1 MEVKEKNEA
10 LGIKR
15 AFEEAGWR
23 PLRRRPSLPG
33 GAQPLPWDKLRGR
46 APAAAKGPNPLGPTC
61 AICYPTRLCHAS
73 RLTDNHPSSAADC

>member
-1 MEVKEKNEA
+1 MEVKEKNKA

-23 PLRRRPSLPG
+23 PLRRRPSLPPG

-46 APAAAKGPNPLGPTC
+46 APAAAKGPNPLDLP
-61 AICYPTRLCHAS
+61 AL
-73 RLTDNHPSSAADC
+73 SATPRAFATPAG